1 MQTGA
6 ECGLTEVGAIGIK
19 ETFPGYLISLPD
31 QGSVGQRGCRPT
43 LRFKGHQCSIGT
55 EFGAPL
61 FPKSLSDLQHHSSN
75 GSC

>member
-19 ETFPGYLISLPD
+19 ETFAGYLISLPD

-43 LRFKGHQCSIGT
+43 LRFKGRQCFSGL
-55 EFGAPL
+55 GAPL
-61 FPKSLSDLQHHSSN
+61 FPKSLSDLQHHPSN